1 VNFEEYLKSKKIDS
15 EAFRLAEK
23 NLWEGW
29 KKEFEYLNPVSFTA
43 QKLYLINPTRRKFL
57 LKPEEKISDPKI
69 KGSPLS
75 GEEITEITPEQDE
88 KKGYA
93 SKNPEPSGQPPKPA
107 VPKPVFRPKPKMN

>member
-15 EAFRLAEK
+15 DAFRLAEK
-23 NLWEGW
+23 NTWESW
-29 KKEFEYLNPVSFTA
+29 KKEFEQLNPVSFTA

-57 LKPEEKISDPKI
+57 LKTQEKISEPKI

-75 GEEITEITPEQDE
+75 EEEITEITLEQGE
-88 KKGYA
+88 QKGLA
-93 SKNPEPSGQPPKPA
+93 SKNPEPSGQPPRPA